1 MTCRRRKTEGRSAQ
15 HLNTRGWKTC
25 AELSKEKLN
34 VLRSSAIITNL
45 SGLPTR
51 VNIAR
56 LGKLWMSHVRSWFW
70 CPKKKKKKACVWIGS
85 WTTWRVQ
92 PWDGKSDNWWIW
104 RAVSPVYPFCSH
116 TCRYTNA
123 CSTSPICPSVKTAPE
138 PRSCSPHHLTGATA
152 SGRVYHP
159 ILVQLN
165 VSTPD
170 AWPCLP
176 GAPGSSVHRQLMAN
190 PRSESG
196 QLFVPNAARMP
207 PAAINAGRQETCLT
221 HSAGPLKRLTL
232 EGLDSQQKGILK
244 WTEPEMLQWFT
255 D

>member
-1 MTCRRRKTEGRSAQ
+1 MCLDWFLDNVTRATVGWQIRQLMNLACCQSSLPLLFT
-15 HLNTRGWKTC
+15 HLSLHQC
-25 AELSKEKLN
+25 LFHFPHLSN
-34 VLRSSAIITNL
+34 
-45 SGLPTR
+45 
-51 VNIAR
+51 
-56 LGKLWMSHVRSWFW
+56 
-70 CPKKKKKKACVWIGS
+70 
-85 WTTWRVQ
+85 
-92 PWDGKSDNWWIW
+92 
-104 RAVSPVYPFCSH
+104 
-116 TCRYTNA
+116 
-123 CSTSPICPSVKTAPE
+123 VKTAPE

-165 VSTPD
+165 VSSPD

-196 QLFVPNAARMP
+196 QLFAPNAARMP

-221 HSAGPLKRLTL
+221 HSAEPLKRLTL